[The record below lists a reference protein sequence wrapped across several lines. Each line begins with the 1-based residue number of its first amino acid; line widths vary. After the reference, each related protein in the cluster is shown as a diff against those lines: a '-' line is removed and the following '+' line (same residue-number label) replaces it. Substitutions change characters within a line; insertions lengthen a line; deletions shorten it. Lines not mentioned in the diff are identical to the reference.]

1 MTKMMNDGSFSFWP
15 SGILASWHPYW
26 RADSACERNATK
38 PEMKIWNM
46 DLGNVISA
54 LKRVWLWKKCNKAR
68 NGNLKNHGNVISALK
83 RVWLW
88 KKCNKARYGNL
99 KNHRNV
105 ISALTRV
112 WLWKKCSKAR
122 NGNFKN
128 HGTVISALT
137 RVWLWK
143 WKSEKSWKCDICWYK
158 DVAHFCRLAC
168 CLGKT
173 FWTAMLL
180 KYQL

>member
-15 SGILASWHPYW
+15 SAILASWHPYW

-46 DLGNVISA
+46 DL
-54 LKRVWLWKKCNKAR
+54 
-68 NGNLKNHGNVISALK
+68 GNVISALK

-128 HGTVISALT
+128 HGTVIYLLLQGCDCENGNLKNHGNVISADT
-137 RVWLWK
+137 RMWPTFADLLAVWGKLSEQQCCWNISYNLW
-143 WKSEKSWKCDICWYK
+143 
-158 DVAHFCRLAC
+158 
-168 CLGKT
+168 G
-173 FWTAMLL
+173 
-180 KYQL
+180 